1 MIGNKYLKTIFILDV
16 SNQTNLLLNN
26 LKLIV
31 DKLQS
36 EKAYLK
42 TQVEKLKT
50 EKEQLVISNYNLT
63 NKISML
69 EKDMLVKVFFKAF
82 KALKLILKAILLSYC
97 DKFKLILTKFLK

>member
-50 EKEQLVISNYNLT
+50 EKEQLVIPNYNLT

-69 EKDMLVKVFFKAF
+69 EKDILVKV
-82 KALKLILKAILLSYC
+82 LL
-97 DKFKLILTKFLK
+97 

>member
-50 EKEQLVISNYNLT
+50 EKEQLVIPNYNLT
-63 NKISML
+63 NKISMF
-69 EKDMLVKVFFKAF
+69 ERDIK
-82 KALKLILKAILLSYC
+82 
-97 DKFKLILTKFLK
+97 

>member
-42 TQVEKLKT
+42 TQVEKVKT
-50 EKEQLVISNYNLT
+50 EKEQLIISNYNLT
-63 NKISML
+63 NKISMF
-69 EKDMLVKVFFKAF
+69 ERDIK
-82 KALKLILKAILLSYC
+82 
-97 DKFKLILTKFLK
+97 